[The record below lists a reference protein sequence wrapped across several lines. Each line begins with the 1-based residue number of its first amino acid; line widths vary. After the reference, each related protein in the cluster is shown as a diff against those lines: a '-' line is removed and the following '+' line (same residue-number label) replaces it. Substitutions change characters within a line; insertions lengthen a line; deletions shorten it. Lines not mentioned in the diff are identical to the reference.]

1 MDEMMTR
8 YIFKHMR
15 ITESRLDMMGKDL
28 VRQVKLN
35 KRTTRFAVAVTASI
49 FVLGYIQSK
58 ITNEIAEL
66 REEVDELKIVKGE

>member
-28 VRQVKLN
+28 VKQVKLN
-35 KRTTRFAVAVTASI
+35 KRTTRFAVAATASI
-49 FVLGYIQSK
+49 FVL
-58 ITNEIAEL
+58 
-66 REEVDELKIVKGE
+66 

>member
-35 KRTTRFAVAVTASI
+35 KRTTRFAVAATGVYLCA
-49 FVLGYIQSK
+49 G
-58 ITNEIAEL
+58 IAFSL
-66 REEVDELKIVKGE
+66 RSRTRSLSYVKKWMS